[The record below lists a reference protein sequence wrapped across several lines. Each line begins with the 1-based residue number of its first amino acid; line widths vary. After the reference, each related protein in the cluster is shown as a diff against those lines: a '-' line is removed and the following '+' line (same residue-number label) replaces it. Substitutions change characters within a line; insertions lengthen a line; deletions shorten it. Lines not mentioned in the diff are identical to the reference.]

1 MSNWSPVW
9 KVLINGT
16 GDNYAN
22 TTIANLTITSGRTTI
37 EQQAQAGYC
46 NIQLVNLNNQ
56 AFEFKATDSL
66 TVELQNSSG
75 TYVPIFGGFIT
86 DFSVEVIQAG
96 ATGFTTAA
104 NITGVGALSRLS
116 KSTWTD
122 TLSQDED
129 GDQIYALLVD
139 LLVNNWNEVAPAVTW
154 ASYNPAT
161 TWANAENVG
170 LGEIDRPGE
179 YICQSRPSS
188 AAVVDRYSL
197 AALIAQSA
205 LGQLY
210 EDGSGRI
217 CYADSTHRQDYLA
230 ANGYTQLDA
239 NTAYAAGLRQLT
251 QSGDI
256 RNDITVNYGAG
267 YGSQKTAIDNTS
279 INTFGRY
286 AESIDTVIHGAT
298 DAQLVADRRLAL
310 KSYPRAKFDSITFPL
325 GNNEIGDATRNALIA
340 VFMGQPIKIVNLPNN
355 ISDGTFEGYVEGFTF
370 RAGYNRVDLT
380 INATPIEFSQVAV
393 RWDQVSGSEAWNT
406 LSGILIWNN
415 AIGAVA

>member
-1 MSNWSPVW
+1 MSNWTPVW

-16 GDNYAN
+16 GENYAN
-22 TTIANLTITSGRTTI
+22 TTIANLTITSGRTSI

-56 AFEFKATDSL
+56 AFDFKVTDSL
-66 TVELQNSSG
+66 TIELQNSSG

-86 DFSVEVIQAG
+86 DFSIEVIQAG
-96 ATGFTTAA
+96 STGFTTAA
-104 NITGVGALSRLS
+104 NVTAVGALSRLS

-129 GDQIYALLVD
+129 GDQIYALIVD
-139 LLVNNWNEVAPAVTW
+139 LLVSSWNEVAPALIWSAYDPT
-154 ASYNPAT
+154 T

-170 LGEIDRPGE
+170 LGEIDRPGDYVCE
-179 YICQSRPSS
+179 QRSSS
-188 AAVVDRYSL
+188 APVLDRYTL

-230 ANGYTQLDA
+230 ANGYTELDA
-239 NTAYAAGLRQLT
+239 NSAYAAGLRSIT
-251 QSGDI
+251 QSGDL
-256 RNDITVNYGAG
+256 RNDIILNYGNN

-279 INTFGRY
+279 ITTFGRY
-286 AESIDTVIHGAT
+286 AESINTVIHDAT
-298 DAQLVADRRLAL
+298 DAQSVADRRLAL
-310 KSYPRAKFDSITFPL
+310 KAYPRAKFDAITFPL
-325 GNNEIGDATRNALIA
+325 GNNEIDDADRNALIGI
-340 VFMGQPIKIVNLPNN
+340 FMGQPIKITNLPSN
-355 ISDGTFEGYVEGFTF
+355 INDGEFEGYVEGFTF
-370 RAGYNRVDLT
+370 RAGYNRLDLT
-380 INATPIEFSQVAV
+380 INATPIEFSQVAI
-393 RWDQVSGSEAWNT
+393 RWDQVSASEAWNT
-406 LSGILIWNN
+406 LSAILTWNN

>member
-1 MSNWSPVW
+1 MSNWTPVW

-16 GDNYAN
+16 GENYAN

-56 AFEFKATDSL
+56 AFDFKVTDSL
-66 TVELQNSSG
+66 TIELQNSSG

-86 DFSVEVIQAG
+86 DFSIEVIQAG
-96 ATGFTTAA
+96 STGFTTAA
-104 NITGVGALSRLS
+104 NVTAVGALSRLS

-129 GDQIYALLVD
+129 GDQIYALIVD
-139 LLVNNWNEVAPAVTW
+139 LLVNSWNEVAPALIW
-154 ASYNPAT
+154 SAYNPTT

-170 LGEIDRPGE
+170 IGEIDRPGS
-179 YICQSRPSS
+179 YTCQSRPSS
-188 AAVVDRYSL
+188 QPVLDRYTL

-217 CYADSTHRQDYLA
+217 SYASSTHRQDYLA
-230 ANGYTQLDA
+230 ANGYTELDA
-239 NTAYAAGLRQLT
+239 NNAYAAGLRSIT
-251 QSGDI
+251 QSGDL
-256 RNDITVNYGAG
+256 RNDITLNYGAG

-279 INTFGRY
+279 ITTFGRY
-286 AESIDTVIHGAT
+286 AESINTVIHGAT
-298 DAQLVADRRLAL
+298 DAQSVADRRLAL
-310 KSYPRAKFDSITFPL
+310 KAYPRAKFDAITFPL
-325 GNNEIGDATRNALIA
+325 GNNEIDDSDRNALIGI
-340 VFMGQPIKIVNLPNN
+340 FMGQPIKITNLPSN
-355 ISDGTFEGYVEGFTF
+355 INDGEFEGYVEGFTF

-380 INATPIEFSQVAV
+380 INATPIEFSQVAI

-406 LSGILIWNN
+406 LSAILTWNN

>member
-1 MSNWSPVW
+1 MSNWSPYW
-9 KVLINGT
+9 KVFINGT
-16 GDNYAN
+16 GKNYAGN
-22 TTIANLTITSGRTTI
+22 TISNLTITSGRTTI

-46 NIQLVNLNNQ
+46 NIQLVNLNNE
-56 AFEFKATDSL
+56 AFDFKVTDSL
-66 TVELQNSSG
+66 TIELQNSAG

-96 ATGFTTAA
+96 ATGFTTGA
-104 NITGVGALSRLS
+104 NITAVGALSRLS

-122 TLSQDED
+122 TLSQDDD

-139 LLVNNWNEVAPAVTW
+139 LLVNSWNEVAPALEW
-154 ASYNPAT
+154 EDYNPAT
-161 TWANAENVG
+161 TWATAENVG

-179 YICQSRPSS
+179 YTCQSRPSS
-188 AAVVDRYSL
+188 AAVVDRYTL

-210 EDGSGRI
+210 EDGAGRI

-230 ANGYTQLDA
+230 ANGYTELDA
-239 NTAYAAGLRQLT
+239 NSAYAAGLRQLT

-256 RNDITVNYGAG
+256 RNDITLNYGAG
-267 YGSQKTAIDNTS
+267 FGSQKTAIDNTS

-286 AESIDTVIHGAT
+286 AESIDTVIHGAA

-310 KSYPRAKFDSITFPL
+310 KAYPRAKFDAITFPL
-325 GNNEIGDATRNALIA
+325 GNNEIDDSDRDALIG

-370 RAGYNRVDLT
+370 RGGYNRVDLT

-406 LSGILIWNN
+406 LSGILTWNN

>member
-1 MSNWSPVW
+1 MSNWNPVW
-9 KVLINGT
+9 KVFIDGNSK
-16 GDNYAN
+16 NYAN
-22 TTIANLTITSGRTTI
+22 TTISNLTITSGRTTI
-37 EQQAQAGYC
+37 DQQAQAGYC
-46 NIQLVNLNNQ
+46 NIQLLNLSNE
-56 AFEFKATDSL
+56 AFNFNVTDSL
-66 TVELQNSSG
+66 TIQLQNSSG
-75 TYVPIFGGFIT
+75 TYVNIFGGFIT
-86 DFSVEVIQAG
+86 DFNIEVIQAG

-104 NITGVGALSRLS
+104 NITAVGALSRLS

-129 GDQIYALLVD
+129 GDQIYTLLVD
-139 LLVNNWNEVAPAVTW
+139 LLINAWDEVAPALTW
-154 ASYNPAT
+154 AAYNPAT

-170 LGEIDRPGE
+170 LGEIDRPGK

-188 AAVVDRYSL
+188 ADVVDRYSL
-197 AALIAQSA
+197 ASLIAQSA

-217 CYADSTHRQDYLA
+217 CYADATHRQDYLA
-230 ANGYTQLDA
+230 NNGYTELSA
-239 NTAYAAGLRQLT
+239 NDAYAAGLRTIT

-256 RNDITVNYGAG
+256 RNDITLNYGAG
-267 YGSQKTAIDNTS
+267 FGSQKTASDTAS
-279 INTFGRY
+279 IATYGKY
-286 AESIDTVIHGAT
+286 AESINTVIHGAT
-298 DAQLVADRRLAL
+298 DAQLVADRRLSL
-310 KSYPRAKFDSITFPL
+310 KAYPRAKFDSITFPL
-325 GNNEIGDATRNALIA
+325 TNNEIDNADRDALIGI
-340 VFMGQPIKIVNLPNN
+340 FMGLPIKITNLPNN

-406 LSGILIWNN
+406 LSGILTWNN

>member
-1 MSNWSPVW
+1 MSNWNPVW
-9 KVLINGT
+9 KVFIDGNSK
-16 GDNYAN
+16 NYAN
-22 TTIANLTITSGRTTI
+22 TTISNLTITSGRTTI

-46 NIQLVNLNNQ
+46 NIQLLNLSNE
-56 AFEFKATDSL
+56 AFNFNVTDSL
-66 TVELQNSSG
+66 VIQLQNSSG
-75 TYVPIFGGFIT
+75 TYVNIFGGFIT
-86 DFSVEVIQAG
+86 DFNIEVIQAG
-96 ATGFTTAA
+96 AKGFTTAA
-104 NITGVGALSRLS
+104 NITAVGALSRLS

-139 LLVNNWNEVAPAVTW
+139 LLVNSWNEVAPALTW
-154 ASYNPAT
+154 AAYDPAT

-217 CYADSTHRQDYLA
+217 CYADATHRQDYLA
-230 ANGYTQLDA
+230 ANGYTELSA
-239 NTAYAAGLRQLT
+239 NDAYAAGLRT
-251 QSGDI
+251 IIQSGDI
-256 RNDITVNYGAG
+256 RNDITLNYGAG
-267 YGSQKTAIDNTS
+267 FGSQKTASDAAS
-279 INTFGRY
+279 IETYGKY

-310 KSYPRAKFDSITFPL
+310 KAYPRAKFDSITFPL
-325 GNNEIGDATRNALIA
+325 TNNEIDNGDRDALIGI
-340 VFMGQPIKIVNLPNN
+340 FMGLPIKITNLPNN

-406 LSGILIWNN
+406 LSGILTWNN